1 VRKIVLSAAMSTAL
15 LATTLAVTQ
24 SASADTSSSSTTGT
38 TTSNQKGAATAQQG
52 TTRYVVLYDAGVTDA
67 MARTSIAQ
75 AGGTVLSSNAEVGYA
90 LVESSA
96 ADFSAKADRAAGL
109 VGAAADRSIGKAPA
123 DAVSGADA
131 VEKLTEA
138 ERATL
143 AGRASLQSLAKKA
156 KGAEPL
162 APLQWDMRAIGATPD
177 GSYKVQPGSK
187 KVTVGI
193 IDTGVDGTHPDI
205 APNFDRAGSRNFV
218 TDMPDIDGPCEVAD
232 CVDPVDVDDD
242 GHGTHVASTIG
253 SPVNGLGIAGVA
265 PNVNLVNLRA
275 GQDSG
280 YFFLQPTLDA
290 LTFAGDS
297 GVDVVNMSFYVD
309 PWLYNCQANP
319 ADSPAEQQQQ
329 RVIVAAVQRAID
341 YARGKGV
348 LPISASGNEATDL
361 GAPGV
366 DSSSPDYPVDAD
378 GNPTKARDRTIDNS
392 TCLNV
397 PAENDGVV
405 TVNST
410 GPSGRKAYYSNF
422 GTEQSDVSAPGG
434 DAYDTPDQRVSPDGE
449 ILAAYPEALAIASGD
464 VDENGEPTSPFVIRE
479 VTKDGRNAYYQY
491 LQGTSMAS
499 PHAAGVAAL
508 VVSQYG
514 KPDKAHP
521 GTLTLDPKVT
531 EAILTGTATDTP
543 CPVPAEFTYR
553 RVTANG
559 PVTSTATCAGPADD
573 NGFYG
578 EGIVNALSAV
588 TEF

>member
-1 VRKIVLSAAMSTAL
+1 MRKIVLSAAMSSAL

-24 SASADTSSSSTTGT
+24 SASAQTSSDLTTAT
-38 TTSNQKGAATAQQG
+38 TEGATGA
-52 TTRYVVLYDAGVTDA
+52 TRYVVLYEEGVDEA
-67 MARTSIAQ
+67 QARTAITA
-75 AGGTVLSSNAEVGYA
+75 AGGTVVSSNPEVGYA
-90 LVESSA
+90 VVESTDA
-96 ADFSAKADRAAGL
+96 AFADRAGGAAAL
-109 VGAAADRSIGKAPA
+109 VGAAADRSIGRAPA
-123 DAVSGADA
+123 DVVVSADD
-131 VEKLTEA
+131 VEKLSQA
-138 ERATL
+138 ERASL
-143 AGRASLQSLAKKA
+143 EGRATLKSLAA
-156 KGAEPL
+156 RGPAEEPL
-162 APLQWDMRAIGATPD
+162 APLQWDMRAIGATPE
-177 GSYKVQPGSK
+177 GSYAEQRGSK

-205 APNFDRAGSRNFV
+205 APNFDAEGSRNFV
-218 TDMPDIDGPCEVAD
+218 TDLPDIDGECEVEG

-253 SPVNGLGIAGVA
+253 SPINGLGIAGVA
-265 PNVNLVNLRA
+265 PKVNLVNLRA

-290 LTFAGDS
+290 LTFAADS

-329 RVIVAAVQRAID
+329 RIVVAAVQRAVD

-366 DSSSPDYPVDAD
+366 DSSSPDYPVDAE
-378 GNPTKARDRTIDNS
+378 GNPVDARDRTIDNA

-397 PAENDGVV
+397 PAETDGVV

-410 GPSGRKAYYSNF
+410 GPSGRKAYYSNY

-434 DAYDTPDQRVSPDGE
+434 DAYDTPNQRVSPEGM
-449 ILAAYPEALAIASGD
+449 ILAAYPESVGRAAGTI
-464 VDENGEPTSPFVIRE
+464 DEDGEPTTATVLK
-479 VTKDGRNAYYQY
+479 VTTRDGQDAYYQY
-491 LQGTSMAS
+491 LQGTSMAA

-508 VVSQYG
+508 VVSEYG
-514 KPDKAHP
+514 ERDPAHP
-521 GTLTLDPKVT
+521 GTLTLDPDVT
-531 EAILTGTATDTP
+531 ESILLGSATDTP

-553 RVTANG
+553 RVSATAG
-559 PVTSTATCAGPADD
+559 ELISTATCAGSGDD

-578 EGIVNALSAV
+578 EGVVNALTAV
-588 TEF
+588 TQF

>member
-24 SASADTSSSSTTGT
+24 SSSSAQSATTATPNSTKSTTT
-38 TTSNQKGAATAQQG
+38 AAQ
-52 TTRYVVLYDAGVTDA
+52 YVVLYDAGVSDA
-67 MARTSIAQ
+67 LARTSIAA

-90 LVESSA
+90 LVSSDA
-96 ADFSAKADRAAGL
+96 ADFVEKAGSALGL
-109 VGAAADRSIGKAPA
+109 VGAAKNRSIGEAA
-123 DAVSGADA
+123 SATVSAGASV
-131 VEKLTEA
+131 VEKLTA
-138 ERATL
+138 SERAQVQAEVDL
-143 AGRASLQSLAKKA
+143 KSLATRKPKD
-156 KGAEPL
+156 EPL
-162 APLQWDMRAIGATPD
+162 APLQWDMAAIGATSD
-177 GSYKVQPGSK
+177 GSYATQPGTK

-205 APNFDRAGSRNFV
+205 APNFDAADSRNFV
-218 TDMPDIDGPCEVAD
+218 TDMPDIDGPCEVES

-265 PNVNLVNLRA
+265 PKVNLVNLRA

-290 LTFAGDS
+290 LTYAADS

-319 ADSPAEQQQQ
+319 ADSPEEQLQQ
-329 RVIVAAVQRAID
+329 RVIVTAVQRAID
-341 YARGKGV
+341 YARSKGV
-348 LPISASGNEATDL
+348 LPVSASGNEATDL

-366 DSSSPDYPVDAD
+366 DSTSPDYPVDAD
-378 GNPTKARDRTIDNS
+378 GNPTEARDRTIDNA

-434 DAYDTPDQRVSPDGE
+434 DAYDTANGRVSPAGE
-449 ILAAYPEALAIASGD
+449 ILAAYPEALAIANGD
-464 VDENGEPTSPFVIRE
+464 VDENGEPTSPFVVRE
-479 VTKDGRNAYYQY
+479 VTRDGKNAYYQY

-508 VVSQYG
+508 IVSEYG
-514 KPDKAHP
+514 KRDPAHP
-521 GTLTLDPKVT
+521 GTLTLDPDVT
-531 EAILTGTATDTP
+531 QAILLGTATDTA

-553 RVTANG
+553 RFSAAAGEV
-559 PVTSTATCAGPADD
+559 VSSATCAGPADD

-578 EGIVNALSAV
+578 EGIVNAQTAVSA
-588 TEF
+588 F

>member
-24 SASADTSSSSTTGT
+24 SSFAETTAPTTRSTTTTGT
-38 TTSNQKGAATAQQG
+38 TAATE
-52 TTRYVVLYDAGVTDA
+52 YVVLYDVGTSDVL
-67 MARTSIAQ
+67 ARAAIAA
-75 AGGTVLSSNAEVGYA
+75 AGGTVLSSNPEVGYA
-90 LVESSA
+90 RVSSTA
-96 ADFSAKADRAAGL
+96 ADFAVKAGSAAGL
-109 VGAAADRSIGKAPA
+109 VGAAANRSIGKAPA
-123 DAVSGADA
+123 DAVTDA
-131 VEKLTEA
+131 SVIEKLTAA
-138 ERATL
+138 ERLQAQGGATL
-143 AGRASLQSLAKKA
+143 KSLAARGPKE
-156 KGAEPL
+156 EPL
-162 APLQWDMRAIGATPD
+162 APLQWDMRAIGATAD
-177 GSYKVQPGSK
+177 GSYATQPGSR

-205 APNFDRAGSRNFV
+205 APNFDAKDSRNFV
-218 TDMPDIDGPCEVAD
+218 TDMPDIDGPCEVES

-265 PNVNLVNLRA
+265 PKVNLVNLRA

-290 LTFAGDS
+290 LTYAADS

-319 ADSPAEQQQQ
+319 ADSPEEQLQQ
-329 RVIVAAVQRAID
+329 RVIVTAVQRAID
-341 YARGKGV
+341 YARSKGV
-348 LPISASGNEATDL
+348 LPVSASGNEATDL

-366 DSSSPDYPVDAD
+366 DSTSPDYPVDAD
-378 GNPTKARDRTIDNS
+378 GNPTEARDRTIDNA

-434 DAYDTPDQRVSPDGE
+434 DAYDTANGRVSPAGE
-449 ILAAYPEALAIASGD
+449 ILAAYPEALAIANGD
-464 VDENGEPTSPFVIRE
+464 VDENGEPTSPFVVRE
-479 VTKDGRNAYYQY
+479 VTRDGKNAYYQY

-508 VVSQYG
+508 IVSEYG
-514 KPDKAHP
+514 KRDPAHP
-521 GTLTLDPKVT
+521 GTLTLDPDVT
-531 EAILTGTATDTP
+531 QAILLGTATDTA

-553 RVTANG
+553 RFSAAAGEV
-559 PVTSTATCAGPADD
+559 VSSATCAGPADD

-578 EGIVNALSAV
+578 EGIVNAQTAVSA
-588 TEF
+588 F

>member
-1 VRKIVLSAAMSTAL
+1 MSTAL

-24 SASADTSSSSTTGT
+24 SASAGTSSGSTTGT
-38 TTSNQKGAATAQQG
+38 TTRTQQGAATAQQG
-52 TTRYVVLYDAGVTDA
+52 TTRYVVLYDAGTSDV
-67 MARTSIAQ
+67 MARAAIAQ

-96 ADFSAKADRAAGL
+96 ADFSAKADAAGGL
-109 VGAAADRSIGKAPA
+109 VGAAADRSIGQAPA
-123 DAVSGADA
+123 DAVSDVDA
-131 VEKLTEA
+131 VEKLSDA

-143 AGRASLQSLAKKA
+143 AGRASLKSLAARA

-177 GSYKVQPGSK
+177 GSYRVQPGSK

-205 APNFDRAGSRNFV
+205 APNFDAAGSRNFV
-218 TDMPDIDGPCEVAD
+218 TDLPDIDGPCEVAS

-253 SPVNGLGIAGVA
+253 APVNGVGIAGVA

-319 ADSPAEQQQQ
+319 ADSPEEQQQQ

-341 YARGKGV
+341 YARSKGV
-348 LPISASGNEATDL
+348 LPVSASGNEATDL
-361 GAPGV
+361 GNPGV
-366 DSSSPDYPVDAD
+366 DITSPDYPVDAD
-378 GNPTKARDRTIDNS
+378 GNPTQARDRTIDNS

-434 DAYDTPDQRVSPDGE
+434 DAYDTANDRVSPAGM
-449 ILAAYPEALAIASGD
+449 ILAAYPANVAKAEGTIDA
-464 VDENGEPTSPFVIRE
+464 NGEPTTPFVVRQK
-479 VTKDGRNAYYQY
+479 TKDGQDAYYQY
-491 LQGTSMAS
+491 LQGTSMAA

-508 VVSQYG
+508 VVSEYG
-514 KPDKAHP
+514 KRDEAHP

-531 EAILTGTATDTP
+531 EAILLGSATDTP

-553 RVTANG
+553 RVTSDG
-559 PVTSTATCAGPADD
+559 PVTSSATCAGPGDD

-578 EGIVNALSAV
+578 EGIVNALTAV
-588 TEF
+588 TGF

>member
-1 VRKIVLSAAMSTAL
+1 MRKIVLSAAMSTAL

-24 SASADTSSSSTTGT
+24 SASAGTDTTQVGQNPRSTR
-38 TTSNQKGAATAQQG
+38 SAATSG
-52 TTRYVVLYDAGVTDA
+52 TSATQRFVVLYVAGTSDAN
-67 MARTSIAQ
+67 ARAAITA

-96 ADFSAKADRAAGL
+96 ADFAAKADAAVGL

-123 DAVSGADA
+123 DAVSSADA
-131 VEKLTEA
+131 IEKLTAA

-143 AGRASLQSLAKKA
+143 AGRSTLKSPARSSRE
-156 KGAEPL
+156 EPL
-162 APLQWDMRAIGATPD
+162 ASLQWDMKAIGATAS
-177 GSYKVQPGSK
+177 GSYKTEPGSK

-205 APNFDRAGSRNFV
+205 APNFDAKNSRNFV
-218 TDMPDIDGPCEVAD
+218 TDLPDIDGPCEVAS

-265 PNVNLVNLRA
+265 PGVNLVSLRA

-290 LTFAGDS
+290 LTFAADS

-341 YARGKGV
+341 YARSKGV

-366 DSSSPDYPVDAD
+366 DSTSPDYPVDAD
-378 GNPTKARDRTIDNS
+378 GNPTEARDRTIDNA

-410 GPSGRKAYYSNF
+410 GPSGRKAYYSNY

-434 DAYDTPDQRVSPDGE
+434 DAYDTPNGRTSPKGM
-449 ILAAYPEALAIASGD
+449 ILAAYPANVAKAEGTI
-464 VDENGEPTSPFVIRE
+464 DEKGEPNTPFVLRE
-479 VTKDGRNAYYQY
+479 KTKDGKDAYYQY
-491 LQGTSMAS
+491 LQGTSMAA

-508 VVSQYG
+508 IVSRYG

-521 GTLTLDPKVT
+521 GTLTLDPKLT
-531 EAILTGTATDTP
+531 QAILLGTATDTP

-553 RVTANG
+553 RVSATAG
-559 PVTSTATCAGPADD
+559 EVVSTATCAGTLDD

>member
-24 SASADTSSSSTTGT
+24 SSSFAE
-38 TTSNQKGAATAQQG
+38 TTSPTTRTARAATTAP
-52 TTRYVVLYDAGVTDA
+52 TDYVVLYDVGTSDVL
-67 MARTSIAQ
+67 ARAAIAA

-90 LVESSA
+90 LVTSTA
-96 ADFSAKADRAAGL
+96 ADFVARAGSAAGL
-109 VGAAADRSIGKAPA
+109 VGAAANRSIGQAPSDVA
-123 DAVSGADA
+123 TDASV
-131 VEKLTEA
+131 VEKLTAA
-138 ERATL
+138 ERAQAGSAATL
-143 AGRASLQSLAKKA
+143 KSSAARKPRE
-156 KGAEPL
+156 EPL
-162 APLQWDMRAIGATPD
+162 ASRQWDMAAIGATTE
-177 GSYKVQPGSK
+177 GSYATQPGSK

-205 APNFDRAGSRNFV
+205 APNFDAKGSRNFV
-218 TDMPDIDGPCEVAD
+218 TDMPDIDGPCEVAN
-232 CVDPVDVDDD
+232 CVDPADVDEN

-253 SPVNGLGIAGVA
+253 SPLNGLGIAGVA

-290 LTFAGDS
+290 LTFAADS

-329 RVIVAAVQRAID
+329 RVVVAAVQRAID

-348 LPISASGNEATDL
+348 LPVSASGNESTDL

-366 DSSSPDYPVDAD
+366 DTTSPDYPVDAD
-378 GNPTKARDRTIDNS
+378 GNPTQARDRTIDNA

-405 TVNST
+405 TVNAT

-434 DAYDTPDQRVSPDGE
+434 DAYDTANGRVSPLGE
-449 ILAAYPEALAIASGD
+449 ILAAYPAALAKAEGTI
-464 VDENGEPTSPFVIRE
+464 DENGDPTTPFVLRE
-479 VTKDGRNAYYQY
+479 KTADGRDAYYQY

-499 PHAAGVAAL
+499 PHVAGVAAL
-508 VVSQYG
+508 IVSEYG
-514 KPDKAHP
+514 DPDPAHP
-521 GTLTLDPKVT
+521 GTLTLDPD
-531 EAILTGTATDTP
+531 LTQAVLLGTATDTP
-543 CPVPAEFTYR
+543 CPVPAQFTYR
-553 RVTANG
+553 RVSATAG
-559 PVTSTATCAGPADD
+559 EVLSTATCAGPADD

-578 EGIVNALSAV
+578 EGIVNAQTAV
-588 TEF
+588 TAY

>member
-1 VRKIVLSAAMSTAL
+1 VRKIVLSAAVSTAL

-24 SASADTSSSSTTGT
+24 SSSSAETTTRNSTTQN
-38 TTSNQKGAATAQQG
+38 SATQ
-52 TTRYVVLYDAGVTDA
+52 YVVLYDVGTSDVL
-67 MARTSIAQ
+67 ARAAIAA

-90 LVESSA
+90 VVTSTA
-96 ADFSAKADRAAGL
+96 ADFVTRAGSAAGL
-109 VGAAADRSIGKAPA
+109 VGAAADRSIGEAPA
-123 DAVSGADA
+123 DAVTDA
-131 VEKLTEA
+131 SIVEKLTPA
-138 ERATL
+138 ERAEVDSAATL
-143 AGRASLQSLAKKA
+143 KSLATRKPRE
-156 KGAEPL
+156 EPL
-162 APLQWDMRAIGATPD
+162 APLQWDMAAIGATTE
-177 GSYKVQPGSK
+177 GSYATQPGTK

-205 APNFDRAGSRNFV
+205 AANFDAAGSRNFV
-218 TDMPDIDGPCEVAD
+218 TDMPDIDGVCEVAS

-253 SPVNGLGIAGVA
+253 SPLNGLGIAGVA
-265 PNVNLVNLRA
+265 PNVNLVNIRA

-290 LTFAGDS
+290 LTYAGDA

-319 ADSPAEQQQQ
+319 ADSPEEQQQQ

-341 YARGKGV
+341 YARSKGV
-348 LPISASGNEATDL
+348 LPVSASGNEATDL

-366 DSSSPDYPVDAD
+366 DSTSPDYPIDAE
-378 GNPTKARDRTIDNS
+378 GNPTEARDRTIDNA

-434 DAYDTPDQRVSPDGE
+434 DAYDTPDQRISPDGE
-449 ILAAYPEALAIASGD
+449 ILAAYPEALAIANGD
-464 VDENGEPTSPFVIRE
+464 VDENGEPTSPFVVRE
-479 VTKDGRNAYYQY
+479 VTPDGANAYYQY

-508 VVSQYG
+508 IVSEYG
-514 KPDKAHP
+514 KRDPAHP
-521 GTLTLDPKVT
+521 GTLTLDPDVT
-531 EAILTGTATDTP
+531 QAILLGTATDTA

-553 RVTANG
+553 RVSATAG
-559 PVTSTATCAGPADD
+559 ESVTTATCAGPADD

-578 EGIVNALSAV
+578 EGIVNAQTAVSA
-588 TEF
+588 F

>member
-1 VRKIVLSAAMSTAL
+1 MSTAL

-24 SASADTSSSSTTGT
+24 SASADTAAQTTAQSTTKT
-38 TTSNQKGAATAQQG
+38 TQGA
-52 TTRYVVLYDAGVTDA
+52 TTRYVVLYDAGTSDA
-67 MARTSIAQ
+67 AARSAIEA

-90 LVESSA
+90 LVESA
-96 ADFSAKADRAAGL
+96 ATDFTARTDAAVGL

-123 DAVSGADA
+123 DVASSADA
-131 VEKLTEA
+131 VEKLTQA

-143 AGRASLQSLAKKA
+143 AGRSTLKSPARAPRQ
-156 KGAEPL
+156 EPL
-162 APLQWDMRAIGATPD
+162 AALQWDMRAIGATTD
-177 GSYKVQPGSK
+177 GSYRTQPGSK

-205 APNFDRAGSRNFV
+205 APNFDAAGSRNFV
-218 TDMPDIDGPCEVAD
+218 TDLPDLDGECEVAG

-265 PNVNLVNLRA
+265 PNVNLVSLRA

-290 LTFAGDS
+290 LTFAADS

-319 ADSPAEQQQQ
+319 ADTPAEQQQQ
-329 RVIVAAVQRAID
+329 RIIVAAVQRAID
-341 YARGKGV
+341 YARSKGV
-348 LPISASGNEATDL
+348 LPVSASGNEATDL

-366 DSSSPDYPVDAD
+366 DSTSPDYPVDAD
-378 GNPTKARDRTIDNS
+378 GNPVDARDRTIDNA

-434 DAYDTPDQRVSPDGE
+434 DAYDTPNGRSAPGGM
-449 ILAAYPEALAIASGD
+449 ILAAYPANVAKAEGTI
-464 VDENGEPTSPFVIRE
+464 DENGEPNTPMVLRE
-479 VTKDGRNAYYQY
+479 KTKDGQDAYYQY
-491 LQGTSMAS
+491 LQGTSMAA
-499 PHAAGVAAL
+499 PHAAGVAGL
-508 VVSQYG
+508 VVSEYG
-514 KPDKAHP
+514 KPDPAHP
-521 GTLTLDPKVT
+521 GTLTLDPALT
-531 EAILTGTATDTP
+531 QAILLGTATDTP

-553 RVTANG
+553 RVSATAG
-559 PVTSTATCAGPADD
+559 ELVSTATCAGTLDD

-578 EGIVNALSAV
+578 EGIVNALTAVSA
-588 TEF
+588 F

>member
-1 VRKIVLSAAMSTAL
+1 MRKIVLSAAMSTAL

-24 SASADTSSSSTTGT
+24 SSSSAQSATPATTRTTKT
-38 TTSNQKGAATAQQG
+38 TTTAAQ
-52 TTRYVVLYDAGVTDA
+52 YVVLYDAGVSDA
-67 MARTSIAQ
+67 LARTSIAA

-90 LVESSA
+90 LVSSDA
-96 ADFSAKADRAAGL
+96 ADFVEKAGSALGL
-109 VGAAADRSIGKAPA
+109 VGAAKNRSIGEAPA
-123 DAVSGADA
+123 DTVADA
-131 VEKLTEA
+131 ASVVEKLTA
-138 ERATL
+138 SERAQVQADVDL
-143 AGRASLQSLAKKA
+143 KSLATRKPKD
-156 KGAEPL
+156 EPL
-162 APLQWDMRAIGATPD
+162 APLQWDMAAIGATSD
-177 GSYKVQPGSK
+177 GSYATQPGTK

-205 APNFDRAGSRNFV
+205 APNFDAADSRNFV
-218 TDMPDIDGPCEVAD
+218 TDMPDIDGPCEVAN

-253 SPVNGLGIAGVA
+253 APINGLGMAGVA
-265 PNVNLVNLRA
+265 PKVNLVNIRA

-290 LTFAGDS
+290 LTYAGDA

-329 RVIVAAVQRAID
+329 RVVVAAVQRAID
-341 YARGKGV
+341 YARSKGV
-348 LPISASGNEATDL
+348 LPVSASGNEATDL

-366 DSSSPDYPVDAD
+366 DSTSPDYPVDAD
-378 GNPTKARDRTIDNS
+378 GNPTQARDRTIDNA

-449 ILAAYPEALAIASGD
+449 ILAAYPEALALASGD
-464 VDENGEPTSPFVIRE
+464 VDENGEPTSPFVVRE

-508 VVSQYG
+508 IVSQYG

-521 GTLTLDPKVT
+521 GTLTLDPDLT
-531 EAILTGTATDTP
+531 QAILLGTATDTP

-553 RVTANG
+553 RVSATAG
-559 PVTSTATCAGPADD
+559 ESTTTATCAGPADD

-578 EGIVNALSAV
+578 EGIVNAQTAVSA
-588 TEF
+588 F